1 MTLFDAAEDHT
12 CARFGQSGK
21 EADQGE
27 MTMDDQRIIAYFSME
42 IGLDP
47 EIPTCSGGLGIL
59 AGDTIVHD

>member
-1 MTLFDAAEDHT
+1 
-12 CARFGQSGK
+12 
-21 EADQGE
+21 